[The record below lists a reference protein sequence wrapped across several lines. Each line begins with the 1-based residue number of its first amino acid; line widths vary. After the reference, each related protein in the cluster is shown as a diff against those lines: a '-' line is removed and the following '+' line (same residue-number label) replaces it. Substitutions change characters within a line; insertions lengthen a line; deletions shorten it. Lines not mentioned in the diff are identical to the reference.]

1 MRCEKAAA
9 QRVLQRHEP
18 QTWRPGQVVGA
29 QLRHHQLRGPGTP
42 RLDRPPRDVLT
53 TSVAPGTEV
62 AKPDAHYPLVI
73 SSIPSS
79 VPALFCPLPERE
91 FMLKSFSLSA
101 ALLAISYSAFGQTTT
116 GTIQGRVAD
125 ATGSLVPS
133 AKVTITNQATGVQ
146 QMLVTNSEGGFVQP
160 YVLPGDYTVSVEKE
174 GFEKYVTTGV
184 KLNVQQTVA
193 LEIALKV
200 GNHYCPS

>member
-1 MRCEKAAA
+1 
-9 QRVLQRHEP
+9 
-18 QTWRPGQVVGA
+18 
-29 QLRHHQLRGPGTP
+29 
-42 RLDRPPRDVLT
+42 
-53 TSVAPGTEV
+53 
-62 AKPDAHYPLVI
+62 
-73 SSIPSS
+73 
-79 VPALFCPLPERE
+79 
-91 FMLKSFSLSA
+91 MLKSFSLSA